1 MDALFRACCELP
13 IKPERLRSLM
23 EEKHYSPKELTQTIL
38 HFVDSECFYDSYDF
52 QKDHGRE
59 PVRGELSVHNLYGLL
74 ELFLEFGFDP
84 NAIEDDENIM
94 SLLGYIYNGYDAANC
109 ARLLME
115 HGGNPNLIVE
125 DHSVCGW
132 LSVRIDF
139 DISEYGPDD
148 LDDMIHLWFVFLGYG
163 GRATDGQELIEM
175 KNGHSVEELRTHEQ
189 FSYIV
194 ETLPEQDNKWIMHII
209 HKETGEEVAV
219 F

>member
-1 MDALFRACCELP
+1 MESLYQACCEIP
-13 IKPERLRSLM
+13 CDF
-23 EEKHYSPKELTQTIL
+23 EKIQMLLETKQYTPQELTQTIL
-38 HFVDSECFYDSYDF
+38 HFIDSECFYDSYAF

-59 PVRGELSVHNLYGLL
+59 PVRGELPVHNLYSLL
-74 ELFLEFGFDP
+74 ELFLSFGFDP

-125 DHSVCGW
+125 DHSICGW

-163 GRATDGQELIEM
+163 GRATNGQELIEM
-175 KNGHSVEELRTHEQ
+175 KNGHSVEELRAHEQ
-189 FSYIV
+189 FTYRV
-194 ETLPEQDNKWIMHII
+194 EPNADQPEKWNMHII
-209 HKETGEEVAV
+209 HKETNEEIAIY
-219 F
+219 